1 MHYIRQNRHSVC
13 KVRNRNTGAIV
24 TYLSQR
30 DIDQCADINYEL
42 LGYEVISL

>member
-1 MHYIRQNRHSVC
+1 MASIRQNRYSVC
-13 KVRNRNTGAIV
+13 AVRNRNTGAIV

-30 DIDQCADINYEL
+30 DIDQCADINYDL